1 MEPCLIRLS
10 IRRRQ
15 ADDQPLDPDRA
26 HPDRAEVREA
36 IEAYKFNEAS
46 AALYRFVW
54 NQLCDWYLELLKP
67 VFNGEDE
74 AAKAEARA
82 CAAHVLAQS
91 VKLLHPF
98 MPFMTEELWA
108 SGRGSSRHLPA
119 TLSGPI
125 RHSPMKRLRGNQLA
139 DRSRVRSPLGP
150 CGDECSGHRQCSAG
164 GGW

>member
-1 MEPCLIRLS
+1 VKR
-10 IRRRQ
+10 
-15 ADDQPLDPDRA
+15 
-26 HPDRAEVREA
+26 A

-98 MPFMTEELWA
+98 MPFMTEELWE
-108 SGRGSSRHLPA
+108 HLA
-119 TLSGPI
+119 GENA
-125 RHSPMKRLRGNQLA
+125 GLA
-139 DRSRVRSPLGP
+139 CHAEWPEPSFT
-150 CGDECSGHRQCSAG
+150 DEAMRRRKSTG
-164 GGW
+164 